1 MFVTIFKVVAQLLL
15 ACKIVSTLR
24 SHYQVMTW
32 IRFHPLV
39 LALYS
44 ILQMLKNFQMKKK
57 CKELSNEQE
66 ISNCQEENDIDADNS
81 ECNLLQ
87 PSTRLR
93 KVEEMLNKRKGK
105 KLTTKFI
112 QEAQALHLS
121 EKIFS

>member
-1 MFVTIFKVVAQLLL
+1 
-15 ACKIVSTLR
+15 
-24 SHYQVMTW
+24 
-32 IRFHPLV
+32 
-39 LALYS
+39 
-44 ILQMLKNFQMKKK
+44 MLKNFQMKKK

-112 QEAQALHLS
+112 QEAQALHLP

>member
-1 MFVTIFKVVAQLLL
+1 
-15 ACKIVSTLR
+15 
-24 SHYQVMTW
+24 
-32 IRFHPLV
+32 
-39 LALYS
+39 
-44 ILQMLKNFQMKKK
+44 MLKNFQMKKK

-87 PSTRLR
+87 PNTRLR